1 MGRPAGRQ
9 RQPQADG
16 AKAEKQTNVEKATD
30 MQQRHAENKR
40 KGGECKEKDVSR
52 RKGQGSCQTIGFNE
66 RCQPVCRDCGAG
78 LGQWCLMERR
88 GGGEGPRVCSRPQVM
103 GLRCRLCP
111 VLTPPQP

>member
-52 RKGQGSCQTIGFNE
+52 RKGQGAAKPSASMKDVNLCAET
-66 RCQPVCRDCGAG
+66 VG
-78 LGQWCLMERR
+78 LGWS
-88 GGGEGPRVCSRPQVM
+88 GGA
-103 GLRCRLCP
+103 
-111 VLTPPQP
+111 

>member
-88 GGGEGPRVCSRPQVM
+88 GGGEGSRVRSRPQVM
-103 GLRCRLCP
+103 GLRCRPRP